1 MRFYSTNNPS
11 SHKATE
17 DKNVPLVDFKTAL
30 FRGLADDGGLFM
42 PEKFPK
48 ISILPTDDFHKIA
61 FKVAEKFIDIPA
73 ADLKKI
79 IRNALNFPVPL
90 VKLSERVSILELFH
104 GPTLSFK
111 DFGARFMARVI
122 DYYLGRSGEKLNI
135 ITATS
140 GDTGGAVASGF
151 HGLAN
156 VRVFILY
163 PSQRISPLQE
173 KQITALGGNVIALEV
188 DGDFDDCQRLAKQ
201 ALADLEL
208 RHQINLSSAN
218 SINIGRLLPQTLFY
232 FLTCQKMKESVI
244 VVPSGNF
251 GNITAGLFAKK
262 MGLKVGKFVAAV
274 NKNSAVPDYLAT
286 GKINLQNKT
295 KLTLSSAMDVGN
307 PSNWARILDLYG
319 GNRAAINKDLEA
331 ISISEAETKKTIA
344 ETYKNH
350 KYFLDPH
357 TAVGVAAANKLLSR
371 FNSSFVVLATAHPAK
386 FRDIVQSATGK
397 KISLPKNLVK
407 IVNKAKRSISLRADY
422 QYLKKI
428 ILTN

>member
-1 MRFYSTNNPS
+1 MLFYSTNRLASP
-11 SHKATE
+11 
-17 DKNVPLVDFKTAL
+17 VDFKTAL
-30 FRGLADDGGLFM
+30 FEGLADDGGLFM

-48 ISILPTDDFHKIA
+48 IFVPPADGLREIA
-61 FKVAEKFIDIPA
+61 FGVAKKFTDIPA

-79 IRNALNFPVPL
+79 IKAALNFPVPL
-90 VKLSERVSILELFH
+90 VSLDKNLHILELFH

-156 VRVFILY
+156 IRVFILY
-163 PSQRISPLQE
+163 PGRRISPLQE
-173 KQITALGGNVIALEV
+173 KQITALGGNVTALEV
-188 DGDFDDCQRLAKQ
+188 DGDFDDCQSLAKQ
-201 ALADLEL
+201 ALADAEL
-208 RHQINLSSAN
+208 RRQINLSSAN

-232 FLTCQKMKESVI
+232 FLSRQKIKKPVI

-251 GNITAGLFAKK
+251 GNLTAGLFAKK

-274 NKNSAVPDYLAT
+274 NKNSAVPEYLAT
-286 GKINLQNKT
+286 GNMNVPNKT

-319 GNRAAINKDLEA
+319 GNREAIGNDLEA
-331 ISISEAETKKTIA
+331 ITISESETKKTIA
-344 ETYKNH
+344 ETYKKY

-357 TAVGVAAANKLLSR
+357 TAVGVAAANKLSSR
-371 FNSSFVVLATAHPAK
+371 FNSPFVVLATAHPAK
-386 FRDIVQSATGK
+386 FRDIVQSATGRRMPLPG
-397 KISLPKNLVK
+397 SLVR
-407 IVNKAKRSISLRADY
+407 IADKAKNSIALSVDY
-422 QYLKKI
+422 RHLKKI
-428 ILTN
+428 LTN